1 MKWRTASIS
10 LMTLTLL
17 LIVGAMANTLYIP
30 KPELNDLFNGNNNG
44 NQDKLQFGYYDLL
57 SKSSELY
64 NPHYVIGKKSILWT
78 LSSPDDNRLQ
88 IKVLM
93 SLKKATSEGLLY
105 DYKPV
110 CITQQKN
117 DLMIANIMGHL
128 ERNRIILNSIS
139 FPGGKVTT
147 TTSGQ
152 IISHL

>member
-10 LMTLTLL
+10 LMSLTLL
-17 LIVGAMANTLYIP
+17 LIVSAMANALYIP
-30 KPELNDLFNGNNNG
+30 KPELTDLFNGNDNG
-44 NQDKLQFGYYDLL
+44 NQDNVQFGYYDLL

-64 NPHYVIGKKSILWT
+64 NPHYVIGQHNIT
-78 LSSPDDNRLQ
+78 LTLHSPDDNRLQ

-93 SLKKATSEGLLY
+93 SLKKITSEGLLY

-110 CITQQKN
+110 CITQKKN

-128 ERNRIILNSIS
+128 ERNRIILNSVS
-139 FPGGKVTT
+139 YPGGKVTI